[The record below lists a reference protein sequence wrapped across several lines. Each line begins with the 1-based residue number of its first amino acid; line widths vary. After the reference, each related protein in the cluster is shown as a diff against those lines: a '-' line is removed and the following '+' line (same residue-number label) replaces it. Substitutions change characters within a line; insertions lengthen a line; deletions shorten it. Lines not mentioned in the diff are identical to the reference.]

1 MVSDQT
7 VFRTRIES
15 PDVTEIDAKDLLPSD
30 RMRRGATEGDV
41 TQIHR
46 GDRHAEESDRFEIEG
61 QTFEVVDVRERTLGD
76 LTDEDAQRE
85 GMADLEKYRQML
97 NRVHDHFEWDDGSEV
112 VLHRFE
118 KEE

>member
-1 MVSDQT
+1 MAT
-7 VFRTRIES
+7 
-15 PDVTEIDAKDLLPSD
+15 IDADDLLPSE

-46 GDRHAEESDRFEIEG
+46 GNQHAEEGDQFEIDG
-61 QTFEVVDVRERTLGD
+61 QTFEIVAVRERTLGD

-85 GMADLEKYRQML
+85 GMADLDEYRQML
-97 NRVHDHFEWDDGSEV
+97 NRVHDHFEWDDSSEV

-118 KEE
+118 RV